1 MTETNSPPAEARIA
15 HLEARLARIES
26 ALRNLPGLLDPGSAV
41 NGPPAD
47 LETSA
52 PPWKHL
58 VVRRHPWR
66 KQLYL
71 KGRNMTVRHLVGS
84 VKANGFSEEEAAKNH
99 DLPVE
104 AIREALTYF
113 EANPEVFALD
123 HAYEL
128 YLRKSR
134 GVGRGPKPVSG

>member
-1 MTETNSPPAEARIA
+1 MIETQSPPTEARLAI
-15 HLEARLARIES
+15 LEARLARIET
-26 ALRNLPGLLDPGSAV
+26 ALRNLPGLLDPGSAA
-41 NGPPAD
+41 NGSPAE
-47 LETSA
+47 LETPA
-52 PPWKHL
+52 EPWKHL

-66 KQLYL
+66 KQLYI

-104 AIREALTYF
+104 AIREALAYF
-113 EANPEVFALD
+113 EANPEVIALD

-128 YLRKSR
+128 YLRKTR
-134 GVGRGPKPVSG
+134 GVGRGPQPVPG